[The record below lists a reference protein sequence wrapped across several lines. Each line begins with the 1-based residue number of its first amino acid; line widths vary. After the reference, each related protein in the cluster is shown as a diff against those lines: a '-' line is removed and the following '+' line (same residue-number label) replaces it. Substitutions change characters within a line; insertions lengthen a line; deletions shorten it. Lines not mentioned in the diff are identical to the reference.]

1 MKSPLNHQCVVQFLD
16 TGAWHGRSAQSL
28 APKGLRSCDEAMNT
42 RATHAALMV
51 SKKGGLLEICGH
63 GIWVLA
69 ILETISWI
77 RMDSE
82 QILFHLHFHSEIV
95 DIHQRKRCLS
105 EHVWHPFDG

>member
-1 MKSPLNHQCVVQFLD
+1 MLQDGAQQVVHTVLQ
-16 TGAWHGRSAQSL
+16 T
-28 APKGLRSCDEAMNT
+28 PK
-42 RATHAALMV
+42 
-51 SKKGGLLEICGH
+51 KLLEICGH